1 MRFYH
6 AWHLVFG
13 IVALLTTF
21 AIFALS
27 VNRLVRR
34 KLKLS
39 LVLLGA
45 YVVVHVVLAF
55 QLSLDAAVDDQLISV
70 ERLAFVAG
78 VVNLGGVAVLD
89 PLRGGRGS
97 RRYSA
102 VPPGFIVIGG
112 LVLVGGLVFYDKR
125 LTTPAGRAGVI

>member
-21 AIFALS
+21 SIFALT

-55 QLSLDAAVDDQLISV
+55 QLSVDAAVDDQLISV

-78 VVNLGGVAVLD
+78 LINLGVVAVLNSLPGD
-89 PLRGGRGS
+89 RGS
-97 RRYSA
+97 PPYPA
-102 VPPGFIVIGG
+102 V
-112 LVLVGGLVFYDKR
+112 L
-125 LTTPAGRAGVI
+125 

>member
-21 AIFALS
+21 VIFALT

-55 QLSLDAAVDDQLISV
+55 QLSVDAAVDDQLISI

-78 VVNLGGVAVLD
+78 LVNLGWVPFFMRPGGGVV
-89 PLRGGRGS
+89 P
-97 RRYSA
+97 RRIL
-102 VPPGFIVIGG
+102 G
-112 LVLVGGLVFYDKR
+112 
-125 LTTPAGRAGVI
+125 

>member
-6 AWHLVFG
+6 SWHLVFG

-21 AIFALS
+21 VIFALT

-55 QLSLDAAVDDQLISV
+55 QLSVDAAVDDQLISI

-78 VVNLGGVAVLD
+78 LLNPGGVAFFKS
-89 PLRGGRGS
+89 LRGGRVS
-97 RRYSA
+97 PPYS
-102 VPPGFIVIGG
+102 
-112 LVLVGGLVFYDKR
+112 
-125 LTTPAGRAGVI
+125 

>member
-6 AWHLVFG
+6 SWHLVFG
-13 IVALLTTF
+13 IVALLTTV
-21 AIFALS
+21 AIFALT

-39 LVLLGA
+39 LLLLGA

-55 QLSLDAAVDDQLISV
+55 QLSVDAVVDDQLISI

-78 VVNLGGVAVLD
+78 LLNLVGVAVFYSL
-89 PLRGGRGS
+89 PGGRGS
-97 RRYSA
+97 PPLSA
-102 VPPGFIVIGG
+102 VLPDFFFFW
-112 LVLVGGLVFYDKR
+112 LV
-125 LTTPAGRAGVI
+125 

>member
-6 AWHLVFG
+6 SWHLVFG

-21 AIFALS
+21 AIFALT

-55 QLSLDAAVDDQLISV
+55 QLSVDAAVDDQLISV

-78 VVNLGGVAVLD
+78 LINLVVIAFLN
-89 PLRGGRGS
+89 PLREDRVPDRIRRSCRISLSSGS
-97 RRYSA
+97 WSWWRRWSS
-102 VPPGFIVIGG
+102 
-112 LVLVGGLVFYDKR
+112 
-125 LTTPAGRAGVI
+125 TTSC

>member
-21 AIFALS
+21 AIFALT

-45 YVVVHVVLAF
+45 YVVVHVVLAV
-55 QLSLDAAVDDQLISV
+55 QLSVDAAVDDQLISI

-78 VVNLGGVAVLD
+78 ACELGGVGFLCA
-89 PLRGGRGS
+89 LRGGRVFRVGS
-97 RRYSA
+97 GRL
-102 VPPGFIVIGG
+102 PGFVVSSCLGPGG
-112 LVLVGGLVFYDKR
+112 S
-125 LTTPAGRAGVI
+125 